1 MNLKTGDLCKVIS
14 ANNNKYNG
22 EIAVFK
28 DVEYYFQLPCYVFE
42 HANSEKI
49 TVSSED
55 GFEVLPY
62 KGSLLFLIDLALEL
76 KDEKWVEE
84 LVYQLNYESQL

>member
-1 MNLKTGDLCKVIS
+1 MIS
-14 ANNNKYNG
+14 ATNHIYNG

-42 HANSEKI
+42 NAKSDKI
-49 TVSSED
+49 IVSSED

-62 KGSLLFLIDLALEL
+62 KGSLLFLIDLALDL

-84 LVYQLNYESQL
+84 LVYKLHYESRL